1 MVSFYLKKAF
11 FDGWDHLFG
20 LAALNAVLLALAFG
34 GISLASVLPPAVAIA
49 LGFVLWFGLSVFFA
63 ATVAATM
70 RWSDYGDFH
79 FSELFGIIRQALLP
93 GLQFGL
99 FIGMAV
105 LALAFTVPFYMGQ
118 GLLGAALAG
127 LILWLSIAWIIG
139 LQFYLPLWFR
149 VGGGMRKNLRK
160 SFLLLLDNLGI
171 SAFLFLWSLLTLVV
185 SPLLAFLA
193 PGPAGV
199 TLAWNDALRLLL
211 LKYDW
216 REAHKGEI
224 VESKSIP
231 VPWKEL
237 FVEEEE
243 RVGKRSLKGMFFPWK
258 D

>member
-20 LAALNAVLLALAFG
+20 LAALNAVFLALAFG
-34 GISLASVLPPAVAIA
+34 GISLAAVLPTAIGMA
-49 LGFVLWFGLSVFFA
+49 LGIVLWFGLSIVFA

-70 RWSDYGDFH
+70 RWSDYGDFQ
-79 FSELFGIIRQALLP
+79 FGELFGILGKALVP

-99 FIGMAV
+99 FVGMAV
-105 LALAFTVPFYMGQ
+105 LALAFTVPFYMGK
-118 GLLGAALAG
+118 GLLGAGLAG

-139 LQFYLPLWFR
+139 LQFYLPLCFR
-149 VGGGMRKNLRK
+149 LGGGLRKNLRK

-171 SAFLFLWSLLTLVV
+171 SAFLFVWSLLTLVV

-199 TLAWNDALRLLL
+199 ALAWNDALRLLL

-216 REAHKGEI
+216 REAHKGE
-224 VESKSIP
+224 VSGSKAIP